1 MNRPALC
8 CCTIE
13 FSEPLRRRDGIF
25 HHWKRLTAFTLIE
38 LLVVIAIIAI
48 LAAMLLPSL
57 ARAKARSQTIAC
69 LNNQHQ
75 LTICWVLYAGDY
87 NDRMVQNLL
96 SSSNGWVDGFVR
108 QMPDATNET
117 FIRAATLFPYN
128 TSLAIYR
135 CPAVGSQVPSMLA
148 GTAAVGKGLVRH
160 FSISG
165 RMGGTKDTAFV
176 LDPYPQFTKLHE
188 IQRPGAPKALVF
200 VDESIQS
207 VDDGYFATE
216 LQNLWMNS
224 PTTRHSRGANFSFA
238 DGHAERWHWRSL
250 NTEQDWWAPA
260 TGAGVDTTA
269 DLRRLQDAVVER

>member
-8 CCTIE
+8 CCTIK
-13 FSEPLRRRDGIF
+13 FGEPLRGRDGIF
-25 HHWKRLTAFTLIE
+25 RNWKRLAAFTLIE

-57 ARAKARSQTIAC
+57 ARAKARSQSIAC
-69 LNNQHQ
+69 LNNLHQ

-135 CPAVGSQVPSMLA
+135 CPAAGSQVPSMLA
-148 GTAAVGKGLVRH
+148 GTAAAGKGLVRH

-176 LDPYPQFTKLHE
+176 LDPYPQFVKMHD
-188 IQRPGAPKALVF
+188 IQRPTAPKAVVF

-207 VDDGYFATE
+207 VDDGYFATQ

-224 PTTRHSRGANFSFA
+224 PTSRHARGANFSFA
-238 DGHAERWHWRSL
+238 DGHAERWRWRSL
-250 NTEQDWWAPA
+250 NMEQDWWANSLG
-260 TGAGVDTTA
+260 GAVDTSA